1 MSKASWSIPTWFFF
15 HGFAEKVDETYY
27 NNNFKRCFE
36 IIRKIC
42 NNLPCE
48 TCRLH
53 AVEKM
58 NQTHDHMINTKEK
71 LKMYLFNFHND
82 VSKRV
87 GKPTYDKTILHK
99 YKSYVPLKGY
109 LYFTRCFFKKYFS
122 LQFNQWK
129 RDMLLKDLNKEMIE
143 IWHNLFPN
151 K

>member
-58 NQTHDHMINTKEK
+58 NKTHDHMINTKEK

-87 GKPTYDKTILHK
+87 GKQTYDKTILHK

-129 RDMLLKDLNKEMIE
+129 RDLLLKDLNKEMLE

>member
-1 MSKASWSIPTWFFF
+1 MSKAEWAIPTWVFF

>member
-27 NNNFKRCFE
+27 NNNYNRCFD

-109 LYFTRCFFKKYFS
+109 LYFTSCFYKT
-122 LQFNQWK
+122 
-129 RDMLLKDLNKEMIE
+129 
-143 IWHNLFPN
+143 
-151 K
+151 